1 MTEQTSQDYL
11 TTLVTPLL
19 DTPAE
24 LRVVSSLD
32 PMGELLTVTVAPTD
46 AGFVIGRS
54 GEMIQSIRSL
64 LRAFGYKTHRR
75 VSLHLTNQEPNNR
88 LHSQPNDHA
97 PKTNYLPG
105 V

>member
-1 MTEQTSQDYL
+1 MTEQTSQAYL
-11 TTLVTPLL
+11 TTLIDPLL
-19 DTPAE
+19 DTPEA

-46 AGFVIGRS
+46 AGFVIGRQ
-54 GEMIQSIRSL
+54 GETIQNIRGIM
-64 LRAFGYKTHRR
+64 RVFGYKAHRR
-75 VSLHLTNQEPNNR
+75 ISLHLTNQEPNNR

-97 PKTNYLPG
+97 PQTHHLPD